1 MDIAVLIPAYRPGP
15 PLIEVVDQLRAL
27 DFTRIVV
34 VDDGSG
40 PDYADI
46 FQQIAQKGGVVL
58 RHAANMGKGAALKT
72 GLNTLLANDSTLL
85 GVVTVDADGQH
96 SPQDVAKV
104 AQEFRHFP
112 KALVLGARNF
122 QSAPLRS
129 RLGNELTR
137 ILFRAVHGTAL
148 ADTQTGL
155 RAFGPEF
162 ARQILDIPSQRYE
175 YELDMMVFACKQNI
189 EIRSV
194 GIQTIYIDGNKS
206 SHFNPL
212 IDSIKIYFSLFR
224 FSVAGVTA
232 AIIDNSIFALLFA
245 AGSPIFVSQ
254 VVGRIVASFANY
266 YLLKRLVFH
275 SDESNHN
282 AAPKY
287 IASVIVFGLMSYGL
301 ILASHGVLGLPVIPA
316 KILIETLIFF
326 SNYTFQRVLVFKE
339 HEK

>member
-1 MDIAVLIPAYRPGP
+1 MDIAVLIPAYRPAP
-15 PLIEVVDQLRAL
+15 SLIEMIDQLRAL
-27 DFTRIVV
+27 DFPRIVV

-46 FQQIAQKGGVVL
+46 FHRIAQKEGVVL

-72 GLNTLLANDSTLL
+72 GLNALFADGGPLL

-96 SPQDVAKV
+96 RPEDVAKV
-104 AQEFRHFP
+104 AQEFHRFP
-112 KALVLGARNF
+112 HALILGARNF
-122 QSAPLRS
+122 QTAPLRS

-137 ILFRAVHGTAL
+137 ILFRAVHGAAL

-155 RAFGPEF
+155 RAFNQEF

-175 YELDMMVFACKQNI
+175 FELDMMVFACKRGV

-194 GIQTIYIDGNKS
+194 DIQTIYIDGNKS

-212 IDSIKIYFSLFR
+212 VDSIKIYFSLFR
-224 FSVAGVTA
+224 FSLAGVAA
-232 AIIDNSIFALLFA
+232 AIIDNGIFALLFA
-245 AGSPIFVSQ
+245 AGSPIFISQ
-254 VVGRIVASFANY
+254 IMGRATASFANY

-275 SDESNHN
+275 SDESNRS

-287 IASVIVFGLMSYGL
+287 IAAVIVFGFMSYGL
-301 ILASHGVLGLPVIPA
+301 ILASHGVMGWPVIPA
-316 KILIETLIFF
+316 KIMIETLIFF
-326 SNYTFQRVLVFKE
+326 SNYTFQRVMVFKE
-339 HEK
+339 REK